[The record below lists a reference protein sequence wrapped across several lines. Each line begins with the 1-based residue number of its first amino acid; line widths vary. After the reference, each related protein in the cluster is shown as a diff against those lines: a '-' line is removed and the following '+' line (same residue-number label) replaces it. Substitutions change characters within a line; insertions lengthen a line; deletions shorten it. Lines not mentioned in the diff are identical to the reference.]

1 MAEPEIVL
9 YYYKQKTNF
18 QASGKSESKH
28 EFEFVFA
35 NDRRKI

>member
-1 MAEPEIVL
+1 MFIGRKKELKSLNNL
-9 YYYKQKTNF
+9 YT
-18 QASGKSESKH
+18 SD